1 MGYATPSGAAAIARA
16 KDALRVCML
25 SAGATP
31 PGTRSCPWQVQCR
44 HLAPLALQRLQR
56 RGAVWQT
63 AGMLTR
69 RLLLAAIP
77 ATAAV
82 NAQAASDSFAGFLAG
97 LRAEARRAG
106 ISAVTLDRALAG
118 LSPNP
123 KVLERDRHQPEFT
136 MTWAQYRALVITDK
150 RIDTGR
156 IAVRDNRS
164 LLSAVQAKYGV
175 GPAVITGIWGLESG
189 FGAQTGDFHVVE
201 ALATLAWDG
210 RRASFFRPEL
220 MAALKILDHGD
231 VTPARMTGSYAGA
244 MGQPQFMPTSFLR
257 YAVDFEGNG
266 RRDIW
271 TSRADVLGS
280 IANYLAQSGW
290 RAGETW
296 GQAVAVPTAFATD
309 ATGRR
314 PLADWVRL
322 GVRPMDGS
330 WRATADTVSAVLLPD
345 GAAGAAFVVYPNFGA
360 IRRYNPSDFYALAVG
375 LLGDALVVQ
384 GS

>member
-1 MGYATPSGAAAIARA
+1 
-16 KDALRVCML
+16 
-25 SAGATP
+25 
-31 PGTRSCPWQVQCR
+31 
-44 HLAPLALQRLQR
+44 
-56 RGAVWQT
+56 
-63 AGMLTR
+63 MLTR
-69 RLLLAAIP
+69 RLLLSAIP
-77 ATAAV
+77 AAAAA
-82 NAQAASDSFAGFLAG
+82 NALAATDSFAGFLAG

-118 LSPNP
+118 LAPNA

-136 MTWAQYRALVITDK
+136 MTWAQYRALLITDK
-150 RIDTGR
+150 RIETGR
-156 IAVRDNRS
+156 AAVRDNRA
-164 LLSAVQAKYGV
+164 LLAAVQARFGV
-175 GPAVITGIWGLESG
+175 GPAVVTGIWGLESS
-189 FGAQTGDFHVVE
+189 FGTQTGDFHVVD
-201 ALATLAWDG
+201 ALATLAWEG

-266 RRDIW
+266 KRDIW

-296 GQAVAVPTAFATD
+296 GQAVTLPAGFD
-309 ATGRR
+309 TGAAGREARR
-314 PLADWVRL
+314 PLAEWARQ
-322 GVRPMDGS
+322 GVRPTAGR
-330 WRATADTVSAVLLPD
+330 WWATAETTAAVLLPD
-345 GAAGAAFVVYPNFGA
+345 GAAGEAFVVYPNFAA

-375 LLGDALVVQ
+375 LLGDALVVWPAVAIPARA
-384 GS
+384 SR